1 MLSSLGVSE
10 HTCKAR
16 FRVFELC
23 FSSILSDETLS
34 SVEQARVILI
44 PHSLDISFV
53 DARTTYFYQ
62 ACVCVTT
69 DSLLLDCLFTF
80 INIYRQ

>member
-16 FRVFELC
+16 FRVFELR

-44 PHSLDISFV
+44 PWVHRSEMLVGQLIFLSSLCMCHNRLFII
-53 DARTTYFYQ
+53 R
-62 ACVCVTT
+62 
-69 DSLLLDCLFTF
+69 LLVY
-80 INIYRQ
+80 IH